1 MTTAQ
6 SLNELYAQ
14 EYERQNKWDLR
25 FLNMA
30 KLVATWSKDPS
41 TQTGAV
47 IVRPN
52 KTVAGIGFNG
62 FPQGMS
68 DSQELYANREVKLS
82 RVVHCEVNATIFGS
96 GDRSN
101 PIAPF
106 SGCTLYTFPFMSCD
120 RCFVQMLQN
129 GIRRFVYPEA
139 TEDQKLR
146 WGPAFEK
153 VKAYASET
161 GVEMVEISRQELGL

>member
-1 MTTAQ
+1 MIAT

-14 EYERQNKWDLR
+14 EYARQNKWDLR

-30 KLVATWSKDPS
+30 KLVSTWSKDPS

-47 IVRPN
+47 IVRSN
-52 KTVAGIGFNG
+52 KTVAGVGFNG
-62 FPQGMS
+62 FPQGMP
-68 DSQELYANREVKLS
+68 DNPELYANRDVKYS

-96 GDRSN
+96 G
-101 PIAPF
+101 PF
-106 SGCTLYTFPFMSCD
+106 TNCTLYTFPFMSCD

-146 WGPAFEK
+146 WGQAFEK
-153 VKAYASET
+153 VRAYAAET
-161 GVEMVEISRQELGL
+161 GAEMVEIPRQELSL